1 MNKIIDFFK
10 KNIGLIYSVGLIF
23 IIPMILFFF
32 VFFTLSR
39 FEKNFNHLLQTKAL
53 LLENVVASFWQEK
66 ELDFSLAQKQIETII
81 EKNSD
86 VAEIQLVAFS
96 QEDNEKRIIVAASN
110 KDLIGTE
117 SSDQQDF
124 WALSLNEGVAVLSTE
139 GNIRFWKV
147 AKKIKNFN
155 GQDLVI
161 KTSLSLKEVDE
172 AFQANLNYTYWML
185 TLVSLVLILLVTN
198 YARLSRYVFLFNKV
212 KEVDEMKDDFISMA
226 SHELRTPLTAI
237 SGYIDL
243 LSSGEN
249 SFKDNEKKYL
259 SNIKTSTDRLKNL
272 VNDILEVSRLE
283 QNRVPFKLVEFSVV
297 NFLEK
302 IVDSFQPS
310 AEEKNLK
317 LSFKN
322 LLTENDLILADS
334 ARLEQVLIN
343 LIGNAIKYTSQGRV
357 DVSSYEKDGKILIS
371 VEDTGL
377 GISAEGQK
385 NLFTKF
391 YRVKTT
397 QTEKIMG
404 TGLGLWI
411 TKQLVE
417 KMKGEISVESIED
430 KGTKF
435 IVAFPRINKK

>member
-1 MNKIIDFFK
+1 MNKVIDFFK

-23 IIPMILFFF
+23 IVPMILFFF
-32 VFFTLSR
+32 IFFTLSR

-53 LLENVVASFWQEK
+53 LLENVMASFWQEK
-66 ELDFSLAQKQIETII
+66 DLDFSLAQKQIKRII

-96 QEDNEKRIIVAASN
+96 QEDNDKRTIVASS
-110 KDLIGTE
+110 DESLIGLE

-124 WALSLNEGVAVLSTE
+124 WALSLSEGIATLTVENGT
-139 GNIRFWKV
+139 RFWKV
-147 AKKIKNFN
+147 AKKINNSN

-172 AFQANLNYTYWML
+172 AFQANLNYAYWML
-185 TLVSLVLILLVTN
+185 ALVSLVLILLVTN

-243 LSSGEN
+243 LSSREN
-249 SFKDNEKKYL
+249 SFRDDEKKYL

-283 QNRVPFKLVEFSVV
+283 QNRVPFNLVEFSVAG
-297 NFLEK
+297 FLEK

-310 AEEKNLK
+310 AKEKMLE

-322 LLTENDLILADS
+322 SLTENDLILADS

-343 LIGNAIKYTSQGRV
+343 LIGNAIKYTPQGKV
-357 DVSSYEKDGKILIS
+357 EVSSFEKEGRIFVS

-385 NLFTKF
+385 NLFAKF
-391 YRVKTT
+391 YRVKTA
-397 QTEKIMG
+397 QTEKIIG

-417 KMKGEISVESIED
+417 KMKGNISVESIEG

-435 IVAFPRINKK
+435 IVFFPKVK